1 MCLIIFY
8 SMSKIIKNSI
18 KDVNYRSYYL
28 FGIIFISI
36 GIILTL
42 IVSPGFLGFIV
53 GGLLFLFIS
62 IANKD
67 KWYDK
72 N

>member
-1 MCLIIFY
+1 MTISY
-8 SMSKIIKNSI
+8 DMSNIDKNTV
-18 KDVNYRSYYL
+18 KEFNYRKYYL
-28 FGIIFISI
+28 LGIILISI

>member
-67 KWYDK
+67 NWYDK
-72 N
+72 S